1 MPRPNV
7 SDARKREIL
16 LAAAQ
21 IFTAQGLSIAR
32 MDDIAAAAGISKGT
46 VYLYYPSKE
55 KLIEALLHQLFE
67 PLEAALNAL
76 HASDAPIRERLRQ
89 YAHDTIAAFDSV
101 TPLHPLILE
110 LFALSRRQ
118 KFAEQLFGTYFMR
131 YRDSLRD
138 LLSAEAQE
146 GRLSLAAFGGDAAR
160 ASLSFMATLEGVLIL
175 ALINPHLLT
184 LQSDGIAAMG
194 SWLRLLDS

>member
-7 SDARKREIL
+7 SEARKQDIL

-21 IFTAQGLSIAR
+21 VFTAQGLSIAR

-55 KLIEALLHQLFE
+55 KLIEALLHRLFE
-67 PLEAALNAL
+67 PLEAALMTLQTNE
-76 HASDAPIRERLRQ
+76 APSRERLRQ
-89 YAHDTIAAFDSV
+89 YAQDTIAAFDGASA
-101 TPLHPLILE
+101 LHPLILE

-118 KFAEQLFGTYFMR
+118 DFAGQLFGAYFVR

-138 LLSAEAQE
+138 ILQAAAQANT
-146 GRLSLAAFGGDAAR
+146 LSLAAFGGDAAR
-160 ASLSFMATLEGVLIL
+160 ASLSFMAMLEGVLIL
-175 ALINPHLLT
+175 ALINPNLLT
-184 LQSDGIAAMG
+184 LQGDGTAAME
-194 SWLRLLDS
+194 SWLRLLDT